1 MSFFKDLICAYLV
14 MSQLSVL
21 DGKFDW
27 SITLEEWRH
36 EYSTEE
42 RGEREG
48 KRKESLIELTM
59 STAFFIWGKI
69 CY

>member
-1 MSFFKDLICAYLV
+1 

-36 EYSTEE
+36 EYSIGERGGREGNEE
-42 RGEREG
+42 RKSYRANHVNSVLSFGG
-48 KRKESLIELTM
+48 SLLLM
-59 STAFFIWGKI
+59 A
-69 CY
+69 